1 MFRLAPSRP
10 FFAWILFVLLS
21 LSLQAQET
29 LTAASV
35 TGRVLDPSGAA
46 VPHASISALQM
57 ATNQTY
63 TARTDDQ
70 GRFRLPYLPVGQYRI
85 SALANGFQEATSQAQ
100 LSVGAAFDLTLR
112 LSLSQN
118 TSNVLVMAQ
127 PPVIET
133 DAARSAKRSANPK
146 R

>member
-29 LTAASV
+29 LTATSV

-57 ATNQTY
+57 ATNQT
-63 TARTDDQ
+63 
-70 GRFRLPYLPVGQYRI
+70 
-85 SALANGFQEATSQAQ
+85 
-100 LSVGAAFDLTLR
+100 
-112 LSLSQN
+112 
-118 TSNVLVMAQ
+118 
-127 PPVIET
+127 
-133 DAARSAKRSANPK
+133 
-146 R
+146 